1 MKISFL
7 PFRKLHA
14 SSFHLRAAVFALIAL
29 VAASG
34 CKSAFEATRQSGDP
48 ERILKA
54 ANAYYEEEKYQKAQT
69 LYELIVGPYRGK
81 PEAED
86 IYFNYAYTYY
96 HMGQYM
102 TASYYFKTFSDTYSI
117 SPRREEADFM
127 TAYSS
132 YQMSPSFRLDQTS
145 TLEAIE
151 GFQLFVNTFPNSD
164 RVDLCNRL
172 IDELRQ
178 KLEKK
183 AFEQARLYYNT
194 RNYQAAMH
202 SLENLMRDFP
212 DTDNAPEINYYIIKS
227 AHLLA
232 KNSILIRKEE
242 RFQDV
247 LEKSTEFLA
256 RYPDS
261 DFTKEVR
268 DIRIDSLKELKIK
281 DDDGYQEQ
289 SARVGS

>member
-7 PFRKLHA
+7 PFRKTSF
-14 SSFHLRAAVFALIAL
+14 SSLRLGMALSVL
-29 VAASG
+29 VALMLGSG

-54 ANAYYEEEKYQKAQT
+54 AHSYYEEEKYQKAQT

-96 HMGQYM
+96 YMGQYM

-117 SPRREEADFM
+117 SPKREEADFM

-132 YQMSPSFRLDQTS
+132 YRMSPSFRLDQTS

-164 RVDLCNRL
+164 RVELCNRL

-183 AFEQARLYYNT
+183 AFEQARMYYNT
-194 RNYQAAMH
+194 RNYQSAMH

-212 DTDNAPEINYYIIKS
+212 DTDNAPEINFYIIKS
-227 AHLLA
+227 AYLLA
-232 KNSILIRKEE
+232 DNSILIRKEE
-242 RFQDV
+242 RYQDV

-256 RYPDS
+256 RYPES
-261 DFTKEVR
+261 EFAKEVR
-268 DIRIDSLKELKIK
+268 NIRIDSLKELKIK
-281 DDDGYQEQ
+281 DDDRYQEQ
-289 SARVGS
+289 SARIGS

>member
-7 PFRKLHA
+7 PSQMPYLFSYRFSLG
-14 SSFHLRAAVFALIAL
+14 FAMLFGLLWGA
-29 VAASG
+29 G

-54 ANAYYEEEKYQKAQT
+54 AHSYYEEEKYQKAQT

-96 HMGQYM
+96 YMGQYM

-117 SPRREEADFM
+117 SPRREKADFM

-164 RVDLCNRL
+164 RVELCNRL

-183 AFEQARLYYNT
+183 AFEQARMYYNT

-212 DTDNAPEINYYIIKS
+212 DTDNAPEINFYIIKS

-232 KNSILIRKEE
+232 ENSILIRKEE

-256 RYPDS
+256 RYPES
-261 DFTKEVR
+261 EFAKEVR